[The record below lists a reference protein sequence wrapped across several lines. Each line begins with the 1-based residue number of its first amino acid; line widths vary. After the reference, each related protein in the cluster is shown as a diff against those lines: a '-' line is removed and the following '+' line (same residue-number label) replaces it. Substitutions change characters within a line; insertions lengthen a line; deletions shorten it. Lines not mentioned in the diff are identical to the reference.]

1 MDFGKAENHWPTFK
15 NTEEATALKEY
26 QIKFY
31 KDKKERVNYL
41 ESYLRNSRINS
52 KVLLH
57 NSIIVLF
64 KKHIKGVCRENVF
77 NVNKLITAV
86 SNIICYILPHHWK
99 FVAHGAS
106 LPTVYNHL
114 FLFNDSS
121 CHKHKIPKICR
132 EDLMN
137 FVGSVTACLE
147 KSFTT
152 RQSFKRILGIIGKLN
167 ESCSKYHDYLE
178 SNLTAV
184 SEYQSLEEPYHIEAV
199 VELPHLDGPLDGKY
213 KNKRELFRDENLLRI
228 LGIPHMKVYSLV
240 EICVN

>member
-1 MDFGKAENHWPTFK
+1 MLG
-15 NTEEATALKEY
+15 
-26 QIKFY
+26 
-31 KDKKERVNYL
+31 R
-41 ESYLRNSRINS
+41 
-52 KVLLH
+52 
-57 NSIIVLF
+57 
-64 KKHIKGVCRENVF
+64 F
-77 NVNKLITAV
+77 NEL
-86 SNIICYILPHHWK
+86 C
-99 FVAHGAS
+99 F
-106 LPTVYNHL
+106 
-114 FLFNDSS
+114 
-121 CHKHKIPKICR
+121 C
-132 EDLMN
+132 
-137 FVGSVTACLE
+137 SVIACLE

-152 RQSFKRILGIIGKLN
+152 CQSFKRILDIIGKLN